1 MRTGVSDIRLVKLA
15 ENLRHAA
22 RAARQRR
29 LLVLAGEA
37 AWARETAAAIAAD
50 AASGRALWIG
60 SESPPGVERVDGA
73 KAIQLLGGEC
83 DLVIFDA
90 HAGFDADAF
99 GAVSGTLAGGGIFV
113 LLTPPLAEWAAYA
126 DPELARLTP
135 EGCAVPAR
143 SRFIGRLVAL
153 LASEPGVV
161 VATSG
166 AIPEIGEVRPAAQTA
181 PAIDDS
187 EQQRA
192 VAAVVQAGT
201 GRARRPV
208 VLTAD
213 RGRGK
218 SAALGMAAAELIAAG
233 HGPVV
238 VTAPRFEAAARV
250 FEHAGEAALEFRP
263 PDALAHAPPGAEVP
277 RLLLV
282 DEAAGIPAPLLAAM
296 LERYPRIAFATT
308 IHGYEGTG
316 RGFELRFQKT
326 LAERTPDWKAIRL
339 ERPIRWA
346 PDDPLERLVARILL
360 LDAPS
365 APGAAVSDIVAG
377 EAVIEKLDRDAL
389 ALDEG
394 LLGQVYGLLVS
405 AHYRTRPFD
414 LRLLLD
420 GPAVAVYVMR
430 AGGHVVGTALVAD
443 EGGLDPALGA
453 QIWAGRRR
461 PHGHLM
467 PETLAVQAG
476 LAEAPSLR
484 CARVLRIAIH
494 PAAQGRGLGTALIG
508 QIRADVS
515 TEFDC
520 LGTSFGA
527 TPALLQF
534 WRGCG
539 LHPASMGMRRGRATG
554 ERAALMMQGLSA
566 AGATCAL
573 AAGARLQADLP
584 VLLGGPLRDLEPAL
598 VAALMACGTP
608 AQPTL
613 GDIEWRELA
622 GFAFAA
628 RGFEPALRALY
639 ALVEAALADPAA
651 SAALTPGERDSL
663 IVKVLQQRSWADAA
677 AALGCSGRGEVIECL
692 RAGVGHLLVHYTQ
705 VLRLALDI

>member
-1 MRTGVSDIRLVKLA
+1 MSAIRLMKLV
-15 ENLRHAA
+15 ENLRSTA

-50 AASGRALWIG
+50 AGSGRALWVG
-60 SESPPGVERVDGA
+60 PQAPPGVERVEGA

-83 DLVIFDA
+83 GLVVFDA

-99 GAVSGTLAGGGIFV
+99 GAISGTLAGGGLFV
-113 LLTPPLAEWAAYA
+113 LLTPPLDEWAACT

-135 EGCAVPAR
+135 EGSAVPAR
-143 SRFIGRLVAL
+143 SRFIARLAAL
-153 LASEPGVV
+153 LQREPGVV
-161 VATSG
+161 VATPS
-166 AIPEIGEVRPAAQTA
+166 AIPEPEAAPASEASA
-181 PAIDDS
+181 DAIDDS

-218 SAALGMAAAELIAAG
+218 SAALGLAAARLIAAG

-250 FEHAGEAALEFRP
+250 FEHAGDAALEFRA
-263 PDALAHAPPGAEVP
+263 PDALVHAPPGAEVP

-282 DEAAGIPAPLLAAM
+282 DEAAGIPTPLLAAM

-316 RGFELRFQKT
+316 RGFELRFQQT
-326 LAERTPDWKAIRL
+326 LAERTPDWKAVRL
-339 ERPIRWA
+339 AHPIRWA
-346 PDDPLERLVARILL
+346 PDDPFERLVARVLL
-360 LDAPS
+360 LDAAA
-365 APGAAVSDIVAG
+365 APDAAVDTVTPDDTVV
-377 EAVIEKLDRDAL
+377 ERLDRAAL
-389 ALDEG
+389 AADEA
-394 LLGQVYGLLVS
+394 LLEQIFGLLVS

-420 GPAVAVYVMR
+420 GPAVTVYAMR
-430 AGGHVVGTALVAD
+430 AGGHVVGTALVAA

-453 QIWAGRRR
+453 QVWAGRRR

-476 LAEAPSLR
+476 LTEAPVLR

-494 PAAQGRGLGTALIG
+494 PAVQGRGLGTALIG
-508 QIRADVS
+508 RIRADAAS
-515 TEFDC
+515 AADC
-520 LGTSFGA
+520 LGASFGA
-527 TPALLQF
+527 TPALLGF

-539 LHPASMGMRRGRATG
+539 LRAASIGVRRGRTTG
-554 ERAALMMQGLSA
+554 ERAALMVQGLSA
-566 AGATCAL
+566 AGEASASV
-573 AAGARLQADLP
+573 AGARLQADLP
-584 VLLGGPLRDLEPAL
+584 VLLGGPLADLEPAL
-598 VAALMACGTP
+598 VAALMACGAA
-608 AQPTL
+608 AQPVL
-613 GDIEWRELA
+613 GDAEWRELT

-628 RGFEPALRALY
+628 RGFEPALRALH
-639 ALVEAALADPAA
+639 ALVEAAFTDADARAVLA
-651 SAALTPGERDSL
+651 PGERDAL

-677 AALGCSGRGEVIECL
+677 ATLGCSGRGETIERL
-692 RAGVGHLLVHYTQ
+692 RAGAGHLLVHYAQ
-705 VLRLALDI
+705 VLRLALDL